1 MLRASE
7 ACERGGFPTSSL
19 VCEGFITQAAT
30 TSIGLGMPNLPIAL
44 IPGHPGVQSLEEL
57 RANVIDVT
65 AQQVIDNLL
74 NEPAE
79 QVLASEPGA
88 RDIVFRGSFE
98 AVNAHF
104 YEREWS
110 DGLPIVPPTIEKIEA
125 FLSFTDRDPD
135 ETLGILLP
143 ESRAATVWA
152 VAVNGV
158 MAGCRP
164 EYMPIL
170 LALVDAMADPTYG
183 VEHSGNTPGSETLI
197 ILNGPIIK
205 DLKFNYTQG
214 VLRDGFMANTSV
226 GRFWRLALRNMAGF
240 RLHKTDKST
249 FGNTFRVVLAENEDA
264 LARIGWP
271 PNSVDMGFAAGD
283 NTVTIS
289 RQTAGGVLASV
300 TGSTPETLMPYLADG
315 VAKETS
321 WEIVFTVGGLTY
333 GTLRP
338 VLILSPILAETIA
351 RAGWTKS
358 HVKQYLFD
366 HARMP
371 AWRVEAFTEKWLDFP
386 IVSLKHQVNLRRLP
400 KCFYES
406 DDPNR
411 LVPIVLDPDD
421 FMVLV
426 SGDPLRTNAYV
437 FAQNGY
443 LGFPTAKKIAL
454 PKDWND
460 RLDQIRKGSEGT

>member
-7 ACERGGFPTSSL
+7 VCERAGFPTSSL
-19 VCEGFITQAAT
+19 VCEGFLGQAAA
-30 TSIGLGMPNLPIAL
+30 TSVGLGMPNLPTAM
-44 IPGHPGVQSLEEL
+44 IPGHPGVQSLEEI
-57 RANVIDVT
+57 RANAANVT

-74 NEPAE
+74 NQPAE
-79 QVLASEPGA
+79 QEMAAEPSA
-88 RDIVFRGSFE
+88 REIVFRGTFE
-98 AVNAHF
+98 DVNAYF

-110 DGLPIVPPTIEKIEA
+110 DGLPIVPPTLDKIQQ

-135 ETLGILLP
+135 ETLGVLLP
-143 ESRAATVWA
+143 ASRAATIWA

-170 LALVDAMADPTYG
+170 IALAEAMADPDYG
-183 VEHSGNTPGSETLI
+183 VEHSGNTPGAETLI
-197 ILNGPIIK
+197 VLNGPIIK
-205 DLKFNYTQG
+205 DLNFNYEQG
-214 VLRDGFMANTSV
+214 ALRDGFMPNTSV

-240 RLHKTDKST
+240 LPHRTDKGT

-264 LARIGWP
+264 LAKIGWP
-271 PNSVDMGFAAGD
+271 PNSADMGFAAGD

-289 RQTAGGVLASV
+289 RFTGGGVIVSV
-300 TGSTPETLMPYLADG
+300 TGSTPEAIMPYIADS
-315 VAKETS
+315 VARQTG
-321 WEIVFTVGGLTY
+321 WEIVFTVGGLTF

-338 VLILSPILAETIA
+338 ALVLSPILAETVA
-351 RAGWTKS
+351 KAGWTKDDL
-358 HVKQYLFD
+358 KRYLFD
-366 HARMP
+366 HARMT
-371 AWRVEAFTEKWLDFP
+371 ASLVEAYTEKWADFP
-386 IVSLKHQVNLRRLP
+386 IVSLKHQVNLGRLP
-400 KCFYES
+400 KAFHES

-426 SGDPLRTNAYV
+426 SGDPLRTNAYT

-443 LGFPTAKKIAL
+443 LGFPTAKKIVL
-454 PKDWND
+454 PRDWSE
-460 RLDQIRKGSEGT
+460 RIGKPRK